1 MNEKGEVDDSH
12 KNKDNQSENT
22 NVDGETEATH
32 VKIKNFNYLNERN
45 SDQVIDFSFSK
56 RKNLNKSQNSSINDP
71 NNIYNPDKGVYKYA
85 ICILLKDDQP
95 QSSALLHKTLIGIK
109 KNLVGLKSFNIE
121 CKDIFIFVF
130 VNQITEEHLIKKE
143 SIKEN
148 LKDEKKQNYLK
159 TPLKYKFGEE
169 EELKIDIICKR
180 GYMFDIESLR
190 CFYYYIV
197 NNLKADNKIIITSVI
212 TAGVA
217 PIENGLKNLI
227 EISFLGMF
235 VFLFADIKNFKI
247 CR

>member
-1 MNEKGEVDDSH
+1 MSDE
-12 KNKDNQSENT
+12 NKQ
-22 NVDGETEATH
+22 
-32 VKIKNFNYLNERN
+32 K
-45 SDQVIDFSFSK
+45 
-56 RKNLNKSQNSSINDP
+56 
-71 NNIYNPDKGVYKYA
+71 
-85 ICILLKDDQP
+85 
-95 QSSALLHKTLIGIK
+95 
-109 KNLVGLKSFNIE
+109 
-121 CKDIFIFVF
+121 
-130 VNQITEEHLIKKE
+130 
-143 SIKEN
+143 
-148 LKDEKKQNYLK
+148 YLK

-235 VFLFADIKNFKI
+235 VLFFAYIKHFKI